1 MNQNQ
6 FPTSADLLLSPD
18 VLRANVYQI
27 LLKAWD
33 CKCLENDFWAK
44 ERVMKS
50 PTLSYLWGDA
60 LKISLV
66 QVYSISKQGSLK
78 AI

>member
-6 FPTSADLLLSPD
+6 LPTSADLLLSPN
-18 VLRANVYQI
+18 VPRANVYQF
-27 LLKAWD
+27 LLEAWD
-33 CKCLENDFWAK
+33 CECWDGGFWAK

-50 PTLSYLWGDA
+50 PTLSYLLGDA

-66 QVYSISKQGSLK
+66 QVYSICKQGSLK